1 MFFWRPKER
10 KGPAHV
16 KALALDNTC
25 SGRSR
30 AAPTKLGPRGART
43 ASVVKNQY
51 HPARNFIGAG
61 DLEISSAGGIQHPQ
75 MMLQSTRHDRFAQQK
90 NHDVVILSE
99 AEGSKNAT
107 QAA

>member
-1 MFFWRPKER
+1 MFFYRLKEPKA
-10 KGPAHV
+10 PAHV

-25 SGRSR
+25 SDRSR

-61 DLEISSAGGIQHPQ
+61 DSEISSAGGMQYPQ
-75 MMLQSTRHDRFAQQK
+75 MMLQSTRHDRLASK
-90 NHDVVILSE
+90 SIVETNR
-99 AEGSKNAT
+99 GS
-107 QAA
+107 